1 MPFSGAFCA
10 DISRHGRYPP
20 KSRAA
25 DAENNSM
32 THELFS
38 GRPSLSGRIHAKWQ
52 RIPHPLPFLYS
63 FFCGSPVQGE
73 LIGLMAQRRQIFQ
86 DSLTG
91 RQAVRAV
98 LTHGAQSGKRALYR
112 SRSFSRSAVKAA
124 KASLSPVNLYLFSAA
139 GNVPALTSAM

>member
-1 MPFSGAFCA
+1 MA
-10 DISRHGRYPP
+10 DTERVPVLETKKLGISFGGLKAVNDFNIKIY
-20 KSRAA
+20 
-25 DAENNSM
+25 
-32 THELFS
+32 
-38 GRPSLSGRIHAKWQ
+38 
-52 RIPHPLPFLYS
+52 
-63 FFCGSPVQGE
+63 QGE

-98 LTHGAQSGKRALYR
+98 LTHGVQSGKRALYR